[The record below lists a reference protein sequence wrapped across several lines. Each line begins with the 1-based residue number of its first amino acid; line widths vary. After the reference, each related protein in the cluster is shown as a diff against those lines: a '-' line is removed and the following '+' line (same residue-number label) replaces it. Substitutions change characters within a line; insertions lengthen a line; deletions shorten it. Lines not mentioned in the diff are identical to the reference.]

1 MKNVFFTVLCIM
13 AMLVGCQQAEE
24 IQSNSEEL
32 QMKVEASI
40 GKTKAVA
47 SRYAGDTPN
56 EVAFTDGDAIGLSV
70 NGKGIVKWTTSDGT
84 NWAPKG
90 DDIHWENKT
99 EEHEFCAFYPFVEE
113 ASLASV
119 KMPDLTKQK
128 GEMSELGTYDF
139 LTASMVA
146 AYEDDGV
153 VSLEFEHELA
163 LITIKL
169 KNEGDL
175 VSSIINQI
183 TIAGDD
189 IVTPGTYSL
198 SDSDLSLSTD
208 DDKKENSLDVTLNES
223 FPSDGKT
230 YYFVVNPQTVALSEV
245 SLTITYKDKNNKTH
259 TATLAGLGDS
269 AAKFECGK
277 EYSYALKVQ
286 SGALVI
292 SGNSINVWESGVVM
306 NDIVINGVPAE

>member
-70 NGKGIVKWTTSDGT
+70 NGEGIVKWTTSDGT
-84 NWAPKG
+84 NWAPEG
-90 DDIHWENKT
+90 NGIHWENKT
-99 EEHEFCAFYPFVEE
+99 EEHEFCAFYPYVEE

-119 KMPDLTKQK
+119 KVPDLTKQK

-175 VSSIINQI
+175 VSSTINQI

-230 YYFVVNPQTVALSEV
+230 YYFVVNPETEVLSEV

-259 TATLAGLGDS
+259 TATLASLGDS

-277 EYSYALKVQ
+277 EYSYSLKVQ

-292 SGNSINVWESGVVM
+292 SGNSINDWESGVVM

>member
-70 NGKGIVKWTTSDGT
+70 NGEGIVKWTTSDGT
-84 NWAPKG
+84 NWAPEG
-90 DDIHWENKT
+90 DGIHWENKT
-99 EEHEFCAFYPFVEE
+99 EEHEFCAFYPYVEG

-146 AYEDDGV
+146 AYANDGV

-163 LITIKL
+163 LVTIKL

-175 VSSIINQI
+175 VSSTINQI

-245 SLTITYKDKNNKTH
+245 GLTITYKDKNDITH

-277 EYSYALKVQ
+277 KYSYALKVQ

-292 SGNSINVWESGVVM
+292 SGNSINDWESGVVM